1 MFKKATKEQ
10 AKLRLALMGV
20 AGSGKT
26 YTALKIATEM
36 GGRVAVV
43 DTEHGSASKYA
54 DLFDFDV
61 LELQSFAP
69 ARYVEAIHAAEDAGY
84 DVLIIDSLSH
94 AWMGKDGALEM
105 VDRAAKRFQNNK
117 YVGWG
122 EVTPEQNKM
131 IDAMVGSRLH
141 LIVTMRSKMEHVQ
154 EKDERG
160 KTVIRKVGMQPVQ
173 RDGLEYEFDV
183 VGDLDQSNYLTITKT
198 RCPSLS
204 EMVYH
209 KAGKEVAAVL
219 KAWLAD
225 GTAPQPT
232 PTAAVPTTQI
242 TPKSMPKMKPSTWE
256 RLNALGIK
264 RFGDE
269 WEKGDGERQKK
280 IAGYVSDNQTDDIM
294 SLLEN
299 EAQAAIEELE
309 KRLAEMKAAAET
321 VPIPA

>member
-1 MFKKATKEQ
+1 MFKKATKTQ

-26 YTALKIATEM
+26 YTALKIAAEL
-36 GGRVAVV
+36 GGRIAVL

-54 DLFDFDV
+54 DIFDFDV
-61 LELQSFAP
+61 SELESFAP
-69 ARYVEAIHAAEDAGY
+69 MRYVEAIHAAEDAGY

-105 VDRAAKRFQNNK
+105 VDRAARRFQGNK
-117 YVGWG
+117 YAGWG

-131 IDAMVGSRLH
+131 IDAMAASRLH

-154 EKDERG
+154 EKDEKTG

-198 RCPSLS
+198 RCSALS

-209 KAGKEVAAVL
+209 KAGKEVADIL
-219 KAWLAD
+219 KAWLVN
-225 GTAPQPT
+225 GTPAPQQST
-232 PTAAVPTTQI
+232 TAAVPFMTNA
-242 TPKSMPKMKPSTWE
+242 TWE
-256 RLNALGIK
+256 RLNTLAIK
-264 RFGDE
+264 RYNGE
-269 WEKGDGERQKK
+269 WESKQNGF
-280 IAGYVSDNQTDDIM
+280 AYHVSNKRTYDIM
-294 SLLEN
+294 GLTEA
-299 EAQAAIEELE
+299 EAQAAIEGLE
-309 KRLAEMKAAAET
+309 KKLAEMKTAAVKTE
-321 VPIPA
+321 